1 MSNEQ
6 NGMALGT
13 ERQQASDMVRA
24 LNMYGVYGVYNFS
37 QLEELQEQVG
47 SQVSAFNNANQES
60 VKRQRIPEGGGY
72 EHPINHQGAAG
83 HAFQAVY
90 PGHPSHS
97 TQDDYDDDEK
107 EDGQNDLMGELPR
120 ADQPR
125 TYRDPEKRREQNR
138 RASQRARQR
147 ARQREEQ
154 VVMLQQQL
162 HLMASEMTTMQVQ
175 LDGAQQ
181 DVKRE
186 KVLSTIRANRELEA
200 TANNPEARSYSFSH
214 PPLRIENRQRQL
226 AHQQ

>member
-1 MSNEQ
+1 M
-6 NGMALGT
+6 GT
-13 ERQQASDMVRA
+13 ERHQTSDMVRA
-24 LNMYGVYGVYNFS
+24 LNMYGVYNFS
-37 QLEELQEQVG
+37 QLEELQDQVG
-47 SQVSAFNNANQES
+47 SQVSAFNNVRHENA
-60 VKRQRIPEGGGY
+60 KRQRGPEIGGY
-72 EHPINHQGAAG
+72 AHPMNHQG
-83 HAFQAVY
+83 AFQAVY

-97 TQDDYDDDEK
+97 TQDEYDDDEK
-107 EDGQNDLMGELPR
+107 DDGQIDLMLDERPR

-147 ARQREEQ
+147 TRQREEQ

-175 LDGAQQ
+175 LSEAKH

-200 TANNPEARSYSFSH
+200 TATNPEARSYSFSH
-214 PPLRIENRQRQL
+214 PPLRIENRQRIQQ
-226 AHQQ
+226 HQQQQ